1 MDKIVSIHERLRQLV
16 EAKAGGK
23 NTVFADKLGVN
34 EANVRGYTKNV
45 VPKADILERIVT
57 TYDVNARWLLTGEG
71 RMTIDPSVTV
81 ATTTGEGEG
90 IPLIPFDAMAGVFRG
105 EMSAMTSMC
114 EKLYIPGLKAD
125 FVIQVSGNSM
135 EPRYYS
141 GDMVACQ
148 NISLGDIFFQ
158 WGRAYVVDTDQ
169 GVLLKRVKQGS
180 SEQTIMLVSEN
191 PDYSPFEIL
200 RSSIHHIA
208 MVKALVRIE

>member
-1 MDKIVSIHERLRQLV
+1 MGKILSRIQEL
-16 EAKAGGK
+16 AS
-23 NTVFADKLGVN
+23 N
-34 EANVRGYTKNV
+34 EGITIGA
-45 VPKADILERIVT
+45 LERQIGASKGVLSRAINNGTDIQSKWLEVIVDNYPLYST
-57 TYDVNARWLLTGEG
+57 RWLLTGEG

-105 EMSAMTSMC
+105 EMNAMTSMC